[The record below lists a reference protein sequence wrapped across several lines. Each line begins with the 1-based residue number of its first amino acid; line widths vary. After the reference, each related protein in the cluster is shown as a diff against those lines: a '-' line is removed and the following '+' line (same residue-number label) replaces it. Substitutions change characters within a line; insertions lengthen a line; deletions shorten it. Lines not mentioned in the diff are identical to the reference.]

1 MTLGDNETSV
11 ASLKALVRNFV
22 NERRWEKYHNPK
34 DVAES
39 ICIEAAELLEIFQWV
54 SGKESLSWRNVT
66 HKTDQ
71 IREEL
76 ADVLIYCLSMANAM
90 DIDLSEAV
98 LKKVENNNIKYPVKE
113 YRGIARREQ

>member
-54 SGKESLSWRNVT
+54 SGKGIVV
-66 HKTDQ
+66 
-71 IREEL
+71 L
-76 ADVLIYCLSMANAM
+76 AEC
-90 DIDLSEAV
+90 
-98 LKKVENNNIKYPVKE
+98 YP
-113 YRGIARREQ
+113 QD